1 MAVAHDPTAGTF
13 DDLLAL
19 TAAEWR
25 PVMTALRRLVRDV
38 DPSTV
43 EVVRLGDRA
52 ASYGV
57 GPKKMT
63 EAYAYVMPQAKSVN
77 LGFYKGAA
85 LPDPDGL
92 LEGTGASLRHV
103 KVRGVDG
110 VTRPGLRS
118 LLDAAVAE
126 RRRALGR

>member
-1 MAVAHDPTAGTF
+1 MGHDPTAGTF

-19 TAAEWR
+19 ASPEWR
-25 PVMTALRRLVRDV
+25 PVMTALRDLVHDV

-57 GPKKMT
+57 GPKKMSQ
-63 EAYAYVMPQAKSVN
+63 AYAYVMPQARWVN

-85 LPDPDGL
+85 LADPGDL

-103 KVRGVDG
+103 KVGDLSTVGSAALRGLVE
-110 VTRPGLRS
+110 
-118 LLDAAVAE
+118 AAVAE
-126 RRRALGR
+126 RRAALGG

>member
-1 MAVAHDPTAGTF
+1 VALDPTAGTF

-19 TAAEWR
+19 AAQEWR
-25 PVMTALRRLVRDV
+25 PVMTALRQLVRDV

-63 EAYAYVMPQAKSVN
+63 EAYAYVMP
-77 LGFYKGAA
+77 
-85 LPDPDGL
+85 
-92 LEGTGASLRHV
+92 
-103 KVRGVDG
+103 
-110 VTRPGLRS
+110 
-118 LLDAAVAE
+118 
-126 RRRALGR
+126 

>member
-1 MAVAHDPTAGTF
+1 MGHDPTAGTF

-19 TAAEWR
+19 ASAEWR
-25 PVMTALRRLVRDV
+25 PVMSALRDLVRDV

-57 GPKKMT
+57 GPKKMS
-63 EAYAYVMPQAKSVN
+63 EAYAYVMPQARWVN

-85 LPDPDGL
+85 LADPGGL

-103 KVRGVDG
+103 KVGD
-110 VTRPGLRS
+110 LRTVAS
-118 LLDAAVAE
+118 PALRHLVEAAVAE
-126 RRRALGR
+126 RRAALGG

>member
-1 MAVAHDPTAGTF
+1 VALDPTAGTF

-19 TAAEWR
+19 AAEEWR
-25 PVMTALRRLVRDV
+25 PVMTALRQLVRDV

-63 EAYAYVMPQAKSVN
+63 EAYAYVMPQAQWVN
-77 LGFYKGAA
+77 LGFYQGAS
-85 LPDPDGL
+85 LPDPDEL

-103 KVRGVDG
+103 KVRGMDF

-118 LLDAAVAE
+118 LLDVAVAE